1 MDISESYVSS
11 KRGDLRKLF
20 KVVPSLCI
28 TFLRELVYDEMS
40 VVEKGSFLIN
50 QKEPQSVRKECQ
62 YKYRIKYK
70 YNSIN

>member
-1 MDISESYVSS
+1 MDISDSYGSL
-11 KRGDLRKLF
+11 KRGDLRKLS
-20 KVVPSLCI
+20 KVVPSCCI
-28 TFLRELVYDEMS
+28 TLLRELVDEEMS
-40 VVEKGSFLIN
+40 VVKNGSFLVD